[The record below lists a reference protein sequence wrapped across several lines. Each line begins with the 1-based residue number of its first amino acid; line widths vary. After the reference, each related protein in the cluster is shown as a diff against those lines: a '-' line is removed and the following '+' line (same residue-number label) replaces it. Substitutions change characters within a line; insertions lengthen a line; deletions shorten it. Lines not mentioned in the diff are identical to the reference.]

1 MLQNFITEKSKG
13 SIDEVKKIIQ
23 ARNKLTK
30 EINELSTII
39 LSCEPHVYIIHS
51 REEEEWSRTQ

>member
-13 SIDEVKKIIQ
+13 SNDEVKIIQ

-39 LSCEPHVYIIHS
+39 LPCEPHVYIIHS
-51 REEEEWSRTQ
+51 REEEEWLRTQ

>member
-13 SIDEVKKIIQ
+13 SNDEVKIIQ

-39 LSCEPHVYIIHS
+39 LPCEPRVYIIHS
-51 REEEEWSRTQ
+51 REEKEWSRTQ